1 MIRKIFNMLIVVYI
15 LQRYNMSEIDSTK
28 KVHLIVHGQR
38 ELVESVKVKLVAA
51 KFLQENMQPASL
63 DKAGEIGDYVA
74 MLWPPMAPKE
84 IVISQVTGTGSDSG
98 QGMGAW
104 APIIQKELFRIPL

>member
-1 MIRKIFNMLIVVYI
+1 
-15 LQRYNMSEIDSTK
+15 MSEIDRTK

-38 ELVESVKVKLVAA
+38 QLIESAKARLVAA
-51 KFLQENMQPASL
+51 KFLQENLQPASL

-84 IVISQVTGTGSDSG
+84 IVVSQITGTGSDNG

-104 APIIQKELFRIPL
+104 SSIIQKELFRVPI